1 MHRRKPILVSVY
13 IFGSP
18 TEKRL
23 KEVMIEVYT
32 TSWSRERKKRL
43 GRWPR
48 WRIMGEWGW
57 GGSYYGL
64 MNASGGVAVSEP
76 RSSGSSRVFSVLQI
90 PFL

>member
-48 WRIMGEWGW
+48 WRIMGE
-57 GGSYYGL
+57 
-64 MNASGGVAVSEP
+64 
-76 RSSGSSRVFSVLQI
+76 
-90 PFL
+90 